1 MMIATDFLADFFD
14 TMAAGGAG
22 SGGSGSGHSH
32 NDLLERVT
40 RPLGA
45 VNAVN
50 AAAANAVEAEAEEQ
64 VVEINIR
71 QIGRN
76 DLLDIVKLFQ
86 VRELNCV
93 KYFEFLRP
101 VSFSLAA
108 SLRFLTIQFSSN
120 FVKRAYWHC

>member
-50 AAAANAVEAEAEEQ
+50 AAAAANAVEAEEQ

-76 DLLDIVKLFQ
+76 DLLDTVKLFQ
-86 VRELNCV
+86 VRELN
-93 KYFEFLRP
+93 
-101 VSFSLAA
+101 
-108 SLRFLTIQFSSN
+108 TI
-120 FVKRAYWHC
+120 VLL